1 MPRDSVLA
9 KDAYHALRTW
19 RWTSVTIAI
28 FGAFIAINAVFALAM
43 LIGGAKIAN
52 SSGHFGDYFWFSVET
67 MATIGYGNMAPL
79 NTFAHSVV
87 TIESFVGILV
97 SAMVTGIFFARFST
111 PSARLIFSNTAVIGT
126 HDGKPSLVFRM
137 ANARSTAI
145 VEATI
150 KVYLSQNEVLADGE
164 VMRRVYDL
172 TMRRNTSPL
181 FALSWTATHTIDES
195 SPLFGLTA
203 KLAEERGL
211 QLIVTFTG
219 IDDRL
224 AATVHSRFTYPF
236 DRIAFGQR
244 LVDIFE
250 VDSAGVRFMNMAKFH
265 DTVDVATPRA

>member
-1 MPRDSVLA
+1 MRLAHRRGHRFGVDRFAFVVLA
-9 KDAYHALRTW
+9 AIVVGNRQVQRSFGVTRVDRQRTLE
-19 RWTSVTIAI
+19 RL
-28 FGAFIAINAVFALAM
+28 FGF
-43 LIGGAKIAN
+43 
-52 SSGHFGDYFWFSVET
+52 
-67 MATIGYGNMAPL
+67 
-79 NTFAHSVV
+79 
-87 TIESFVGILV
+87 
-97 SAMVTGIFFARFST
+97 TGIFFARFST